1 MKRIIINRVI
11 GGVTDMSVRQHSELG
26 LLQMQILWILGRE
39 PTHGYELMKKLNSIK
54 TKKIEQGTLYPA
66 LGKLEEHGLI
76 KVKETGERGK
86 KIYELTGEGREIMVQ
101 SCEEFSRTFSGII
114 VDFFCKSCNSEVES

>member
-1 MKRIIINRVI
+1 
-11 GGVTDMSVRQHSELG
+11 MSVKKHNELG

-39 PTHGYELMKKLNSIK
+39 PTHGYELMKKLNKIK

-66 LGKLEEHGLI
+66 LQKLEEYDLI
-76 KVKETGERGK
+76 RVKETGGRGK
-86 KIYELTGEGREIMVQ
+86 KIYELTKEGQDIMIQ

-114 VDFFCKSCNSEVES
+114 VDFFCKSCKSEVES

>member
-1 MKRIIINRVI
+1 M
-11 GGVTDMSVRQHSELG
+11 GGLTDMSVKQHSDLG
-26 LLQMQILWILGRE
+26 LLQMQILWILGRK

-66 LGKLEEHGLI
+66 LQKLEEYGLI
-76 KVKETGERGK
+76 RVKETGGRGK
-86 KIYELTGEGREIMVQ
+86 KIYELTGEGQDVMIA

-114 VDFFCKSCNSEVES
+114 VDFFCKSCKSEVES